1 MPIDPSSSLPERVLL
16 VGAGRVGTAAVH
28 LLARSGVEVV
38 GVASRTPGSA
48 KDAAAFLNAPV
59 SDLDAL
65 PAADLVVIGSVDG
78 GIARLAERVAAS
90 ASAQARV
97 VHLSGVSGVPPLK
110 AITETGGIAWALHPV
125 QACPDIQ
132 TAIERLPG
140 SAWGVTASADLEG
153 AMHLVRDGWG
163 GAPLEVAEE
172 DRPRWH
178 AASVMTS
185 NGISALMAFGEEI
198 LSSIG
203 VNEPAEVL
211 GPLATGSVANA
222 RSGGGGSRTL
232 TGPVVR
238 GEAETIGKHLTAFD
252 GEPALRDRYRAVAR
266 MILEAAQG
274 SDRLELAA
282 RRAIEDLL

>member
-16 VGAGRVGTAAVH
+16 LGAGRVGTAAVY
-28 LLARSGVEVV
+28 LLARSGIEVA
-38 GVASRTPGSA
+38 GVASRTPRSA
-48 KDAAAFLNAPV
+48 DEAAAFLDAPV
-59 SDLDAL
+59 CDLDHL

-78 GIARLAERVAAS
+78 GIARLAEKVAVS
-90 ASAQARV
+90 ASAEARV
-97 VHLSGVSGVPPLK
+97 VHLSGVSGVAPLR
-110 AITETGGIAWALHPV
+110 AVTEAGGIAWALHPV

-140 SAWGVTASADLEG
+140 SAWGVTASSDLEG
-153 AMHLVRDGWG
+153 AMHLVRDAWG
-163 GAPLEVAEE
+163 GAPIEVTEE
-172 DRPRWH
+172 ARPRWH

-198 LSSIG
+198 LRSIG
-203 VNEPAEVL
+203 IDDSAEVL

-222 RSGGGGSRTL
+222 RSGGGGSKTL

-238 GEAETIGKHLTAFD
+238 GEAETVGKHLTAFD
-252 GEPALRDRYRAVAR
+252 GAPALQERYRAVAR
-266 MILEAAQG
+266 MILEAAEG
-274 SDRLELAA
+274 SARLEPAA